1 MEGGRSYVCWLYTRY
16 ALRYLSLSFPSN
28 VSDYFTTSIKI
39 AHAAYFSVFE
49 AAKSM
54 TGADKTGH
62 YPMQAA
68 FSGSIASLSHDLFI
82 TPFDLVKQRM
92 QLGYY
97 DSTLHCLKS
106 IVRSEGI
113 RALYVSFPT
122 TVVMNIPYGA
132 VMVAVNESSRKILD
146 PSGGYSLT
154 TSMTAGSI
162 AGAIAAAITNPLD
175 VIKTR
180 LQTQNLQSCPRCSDS
195 VYSSPSLSSS
205 SKAAATCVP
214 NRKKS
219 TLKMMHF
226 DNLFN
231 STIRDSMYYNGLK
244 NGVMGIR
251 SNSSNRMDIQPNSK
265 TSIKGILQI
274 VTTILAEE
282 GLKGFLRGIVP
293 RVLSHAPSVAIS
305 WTAYEA
311 MKSILS
317 RA

>member
-1 MEGGRSYVCWLYTRY
+1 
-16 ALRYLSLSFPSN
+16 
-28 VSDYFTTSIKI
+28 
-39 AHAAYFSVFE
+39 
-49 AAKSM
+49 M
-54 TGADKTGH
+54 TGADKPGH

-146 PSGGYSLT
+146 PSGRYSLT
-154 TSMTAGSI
+154 TSMIAGSI

-195 VYSSPSLSSS
+195 LYSSSSLSSSSLS

-226 DNLFN
+226 DNLLN

-244 NGVMGIR
+244 SGIMGIR
-251 SNSSNRMDIQPNSK
+251 SNSSSSNRMDIQPNSK
-265 TSIKGILQI
+265 TNIKGIMQI
-274 VTTILAEE
+274 VTTIIAEE
-282 GLKGFLRGIVP
+282 GVKGFLRGIVP

-311 MKSILS
+311 MKSMLS
-317 RA
+317 RT